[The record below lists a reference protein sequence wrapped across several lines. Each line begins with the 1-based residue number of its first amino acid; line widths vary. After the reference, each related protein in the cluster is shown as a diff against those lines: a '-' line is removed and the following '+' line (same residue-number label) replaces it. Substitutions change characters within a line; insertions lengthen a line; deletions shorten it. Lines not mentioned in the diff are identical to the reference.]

1 MTTRTPAED
10 QARRADGQALM
21 QGAQTIADATGGD
34 FYRVM
39 GQPNRFFGFV
49 TDAIS
54 GVYHLGVEAPA
65 GSTSGHDFKLTA
77 SVKRSDVT
85 VRANRVALLAA
96 PAPPVPVASQL
107 QTAVTKGE
115 PTYGVPIAVGTVIR
129 PGKTDGEIALGANVE
144 VPASVP
150 GPLTVMFGLMDAKG
164 QLRMGKN
171 TLAAPAGGGDY
182 RLSLSL
188 PVPAGSYRL
197 RFGIA
202 DANGKVGSL
211 DMAVAGQLNRLG
223 PLLASDILTAWSG
236 PDGKSQFLA
245 LGRVPATATALQMAL
260 ELAQAPGAVV
270 PPDVRVTWTI
280 VSEAG
285 QTVTEQTVAPVRA
298 AGRLNA
304 QAQIAVASLP
314 AGTYELRAT
323 ILVAGQPVGVTSMT
337 FRKADGGDDCS
348 RPLESCQD
356 LTRPVIWR

>member
-1 MTTRTPAED
+1 
-10 QARRADGQALM
+10 M
-21 QGAQTIADATGGD
+21 QGAETIADATGGD
-34 FYRVM
+34 FYRVI

-65 GSTSGHDFKLTA
+65 GSAPGRDFKLTA

-96 PAPPVPVASQL
+96 TAPPVPVDTQL

-150 GPLTVMFGLMDAKG
+150 GPLTVMFGLVDAKG
-164 QLRMGKN
+164 KLRMAKN
-171 TLAAPAGGGDY
+171 TLAAPAAGGNY

-211 DMAVAGQLNRLG
+211 DLAVAGQLNRLG
-223 PLLASDILTAWSG
+223 PLLASDILAAWSE
-236 PDGKSQFLA
+236 PDGQSQFLA
-245 LGRVPATATALQMAL
+245 LGKVPATASALQMAL
-260 ELAQAPGAVV
+260 EFAQAPGAAV

-285 QTVTEQTVAPVRA
+285 QTVTEQTVAAVRA
-298 AGRLNA
+298 ADRMNA
-304 QAQIAVASLP
+304 QTQIAVAPLP
-314 AGTYELRAT
+314 AGAYELRAT
-323 ILVAGQPVGVTSMT
+323 ILVANQTVGVTSMT
-337 FRKADGGDDCS
+337 FHKTDSGDECS
-348 RPLESCQD
+348 LLESCQHVSAMGESVAK
-356 LTRPVIWR
+356 RGR